1 MAVSHKARRCPRSH
15 HLVMTRSALYHNL
28 SCCFVEGCMDG
39 RITQGS
45 QTEERAAVR
54 AVEVDEVHF
63 LFFI

>member
-1 MAVSHKARRCPRSH
+1 
-15 HLVMTRSALYHNL
+15 
-28 SCCFVEGCMDG
+28 MDG